1 MKTTVLM
8 VILAALY
15 SCEGSLFGEK
25 GNGISVRKE
34 IEAKSF
40 DRISIPSF
48 VDVRYTQTTSE
59 HSITLTCDEN
69 LAGFYAIEVKDGA
82 LVVDTKNVIL
92 NTKADTYVTVCSPV
106 LYEVNLSG
114 SGDLETDSP
123 VTTDGEFKVRLSG
136 SSDAD
141 IADITAASVEVSLT
155 GSGDAEFGNIIAQTA
170 EFRTSGSGD
179 IEADAVT
186 AEAISVKTTGSGD
199 CTIGCKDA
207 GTLSVQISG
216 SGDVTLRGTARALID
231 ISNSGSGDFDMSGLT
246 LSGK

>member
-1 MKTTVLM
+1 MI
-8 VILAALY
+8 ILAALC

-34 IEAKSF
+34 IEAQSF

-69 LAGFYAIEVKDGA
+69 LAGFYAIEVKDGT
-82 LVVDTKNVIL
+82 LVVDTRNVIL

-106 LYEVNLSG
+106 LYEVSLSG
-114 SGDLETDSP
+114 SGDLEIDSP

-136 SSDAD
+136 S
-141 IADITAASVEVSLT
+141 
-155 GSGDAEFGNIIAQTA
+155 GDAEFGSIIAQSA
-170 EFRTSGSGD
+170 EFKTSGSGD
-179 IEADAVT
+179 IDADAVT

-216 SGDVTLRGTARALID
+216 SGDVTLRGTARALIN
-231 ISNSGSGDFDMSGLT
+231 ISNTGSGDFNMSGLT